1 MIPIYLHCIPIIK
14 AFKKAVLKMFGSS
27 VIFISFHYSWILFFY
42 VLVNNIVNKL
52 FVVINAYKTVGMA
65 TYGV

>member
-1 MIPIYLHCIPIIK
+1 MIPIYLRCVPIVK

-27 VIFISFHYSWILFFY
+27 VIFISLFVGYFFC

-52 FVVINAYKTVGMA
+52 FVVINAYNVLSL
-65 TYGV
+65 